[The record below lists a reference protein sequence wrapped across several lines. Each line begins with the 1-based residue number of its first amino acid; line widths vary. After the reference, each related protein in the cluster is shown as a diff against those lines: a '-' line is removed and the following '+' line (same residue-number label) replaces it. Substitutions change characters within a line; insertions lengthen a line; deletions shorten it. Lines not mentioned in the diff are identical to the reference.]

1 MPLVFPVAMSSDRST
16 LIDYYSLTGVGFSG
30 RYKVPVTIGADN
42 TSIVVQGMTFNRMSD
57 IDDDNQRT
65 WDDLRDN
72 KDVTA
77 VYYTAENLCVNSDA
91 LAGPDDRSTIFFLKS
106 STQPT
111 RTQAM
116 LAMDRLA
123 GLITARASHAR

>member
-1 MPLVFPVAMSSDRST
+1 MPLVFPVAMSWDRST
-16 LIDYYSLTGVGFSG
+16 LIDYYNLTGVGFSG

-42 TSIVVQGMTFNRMSD
+42 TSIVVQDITFNRMSD
-57 IDDDNQRT
+57 IDNDNQRT
-65 WDDLRDN
+65 WDDLRKD

-77 VYYTAENLCVNSDA
+77 VYYTAENLCVNSDS
-91 LAGPDDRSTIFFLKS
+91 LAGPNDLSTIFFLKR
-106 STQPT
+106 STEPA

>member
-1 MPLVFPVAMSSDRST
+1 MPLVFPVATYDDRMV
-16 LIDYYSLTGVGFSG
+16 LIDNYKMRGVTTGS
-30 RYKVPVTIGADN
+30 KQSVPVMVLPDG
-42 TSIVVQGMTFNRMSD
+42 SIVVQGITFNHMSD
-57 IDDDNQRT
+57 INGDNQKT
-65 WDDLRDN
+65 WGDLRND

-116 LAMDRLA
+116 LAMDRIA

>member
-1 MPLVFPVAMSSDRST
+1 MPLVFSVATYDDKMV
-16 LIDYYSLTGVGFSG
+16 LIDNYKMRDVTTGS
-30 RYKVPVTIGADN
+30 KQSVPVMVLPDG
-42 TSIVVQGMTFNRMSD
+42 SIVVQGITFNRMSD
-57 IDDDNQRT
+57 INGDNQKT
-65 WDDLRDN
+65 WGDLRND

-116 LAMDRLA
+116 LALDRIA